1 MLLWGLQDSAKA
13 WWQME
18 QAIVAGLQMYNLTG
32 QDWYLQ
38 MADETIN
45 FFMQYFVDHQNGEVY
60 ADRTRYGGYAWNEAK
75 GNSGKSGYHSIE
87 TGYYT
92 YLYGNLLYQFQPA
105 VLNYNFYSL
114 PVDRE
119 INLNSACN

>member
-1 MLLWGLQDSAKA
+1 
-13 WWQME
+13 
-18 QAIVAGLQMYNLTG
+18 
-32 QDWYLQ
+32 

-60 ADRTRYGGYAWNEAK
+60 AEQKRCGGYAWNEAK

-119 INLNSACN
+119 INLTPLAINDNDLKIAEVTSQWRKLHKL